1 MLIIYIYKMP
11 FHIIENAKPKLP
23 RVSFECDR
31 VIDSKLEEIPAIKQC
46 FSKSS
51 TTLASGGCG
60 SGKTTFVIQ
69 MIRGVFK
76 NCFEEIILIIPEN
89 SFDSF
94 SEKDKLYFRKYLPEE
109 NIIHEF
115 DTEVLNEVYSKLE
128 ENSSNKNNTLVIIDD
143 WADRLKDKA
152 IEKIL
157 SKIFLKNRH
166 LRTSVM
172 ILTQNYFMIPKKIRE
187 ISNNLIMFNT
197 NKSQN
202 EKMFEEQ
209 FDLKHKQFDEL
220 MELLP
225 TTHDYLLLNLKY
237 KKIYHNWNEI
247 VFDKK

>member
-1 MLIIYIYKMP
+1 MP

-23 RVSFECDR
+23 RVNFECDK
-31 VIDSKLEEIPAIKQC
+31 VIDPKLEEIPAIKQC
-46 FSKSS
+46 FSKSF
-51 TTLASGGCG
+51 TTLVSGGCG

-94 SEKDKLYFRKYLPEE
+94 SEKDKTYFRKYLPEE
-109 NIIHEF
+109 NIIHEL
-115 DTEVLNEVYSKLE
+115 DLEVLNEVYGKLE
-128 ENSSNKNNTLVIIDD
+128 ENSSNRNNTLIVLDD
-143 WADRLKDKA
+143 FADRLKDKQ

-172 ILTQNYFMIPKKIRE
+172 ILTQNYFMVPKKIRE
-187 ISNNLIMFNT
+187 ISNNLVMFNT

-209 FDLKHKQFDEL
+209 FDLKHKEFNEI

-237 KKIYHNWNEI
+237 KKIYHNFNEI
-247 VFDKK
+247 VFDK

>member
-1 MLIIYIYKMP
+1 MP
-11 FHIIENAKPKLP
+11 FHIIEHNKPKLP
-23 RVSFECDR
+23 KVSFECDYT
-31 VIDSKLEEIPAIKQC
+31 IDSKLEEIPAIKQC

-51 TTLASGGCG
+51 TTILSGGCG

-69 MIRGVFK
+69 MVKGVF
-76 NCFEEIILIIPEN
+76 NRCFEDIFLIIPEN
-89 SFDSF
+89 SFQSF
-94 SEKDKLYFRKYLPEE
+94 SAKDKSYFHKYLPEE

-115 DTEVLNEVYSKLE
+115 DLDVLGEVYSKLE
-128 ENSSNKNNTLVIIDD
+128 ENTANKHNTLIIIDD
-143 WADRLKDKA
+143 WADRLKDKP
-152 IEKIL
+152 IEKML

-187 ISNNLIMFNT
+187 ITNNLVMFNT

-209 FDLKHKQFDEL
+209 FDMKHAQFNEL
-220 MELLP
+220 MDLLP

-247 VFDKK
+247 VFDSK

>member
-1 MLIIYIYKMP
+1 MP

-109 NIIHEF
+109 NIIHDL
-115 DTEVLNEVYSKLE
+115 DTEILNDVYAKLE
-128 ENSSNKNNTLVIIDD
+128 ENSSNKNNSLVIIDD
-143 WADRLKDKA
+143 FADRLKDKA

>member
-1 MLIIYIYKMP
+1 MP

>member
-1 MLIIYIYKMP
+1 
-11 FHIIENAKPKLP
+11 
-23 RVSFECDR
+23 
-31 VIDSKLEEIPAIKQC
+31 
-46 FSKSS
+46 
-51 TTLASGGCG
+51 
-60 SGKTTFVIQ
+60 
-69 MIRGVFK
+69 
-76 NCFEEIILIIPEN
+76 
-89 SFDSF
+89 
-94 SEKDKLYFRKYLPEE
+94 LPEE

-115 DTEVLNEVYSKLE
+115 DTQVLNEVYEKLE

-172 ILTQNYFMIPKKIRE
+172 ILTQNYFMVPKKIRE
-187 ISNNLIMFNT
+187 ISNNLVMFNT

-209 FDLKHKQFDEL
+209 FDLKHKQFNEL

-247 VFDKK
+247 VFDKEK

>member
-1 MLIIYIYKMP
+1 MP

-23 RVSFECDR
+23 RVNFECDK
-31 VIDSKLEEIPAIKQC
+31 VIDPKLEEIPAIKQC
-46 FSKSS
+46 FSKSF
-51 TTLASGGCG
+51 TTLVSGGCG

-69 MIRGVFK
+69 TIKGVFK

-115 DTEVLNEVYSKLE
+115 DIEVLNEVYGKLE
-128 ENSSNKNNTLVIIDD
+128 ENSSNRNNTLIIIDD
-143 WADRLKDKA
+143 FADRLKDKQT
-152 IEKIL
+152 EKIL

-172 ILTQNYFMIPKKIRE
+172 ILTQNYFMVPKKIRE
-187 ISNNLIMFNT
+187 ISNNLVMFNT

-209 FDLKHKQFDEL
+209 FDLKHKQFNEL

-247 VFDKK
+247 VFDNEKK

>member
-1 MLIIYIYKMP
+1 MP
-11 FHIIENAKPKLP
+11 FHIVKNNKPKLP
-23 RVSFECDR
+23 KVNFECDK
-31 VIDSKLEEIPAIKQC
+31 VIDPKLEEIEAIKQC

-51 TTLASGGCG
+51 TTIVSGGCG

-69 MIRGVFK
+69 MVKGVFHH
-76 NCFEEIILIIPEN
+76 CFEEIFLIIPDN
-89 SFDSF
+89 SFESF
-94 SEKDKLYFRKYLPEE
+94 SEKDKNYFKKYLPEE

-115 DTEVLNEVYSKLE
+115 DTDVLNEVYSKIE
-128 ENSSNKNNTLVIIDD
+128 ENTGEKNNTLIIIDD
-143 WADRLKDKA
+143 WADRLKDKP

-187 ISNNLIMFNT
+187 ITNNLVMFNT

-209 FDLKHKQFDEL
+209 FDLKHKQFNEI

-237 KKIYHNWNEI
+237 KKIYHNWDEI
-247 VFDKK
+247 VFDTEK